1 MSFCLKIFGIIENM
15 SGYICPKCGH
25 TSDIF
30 GVGGANKMSNETGI
44 EVLGIVLINYYNY
57 YNERVIVL
65 YQ

>member
-1 MSFCLKIFGIIENM
+1 M